1 MQMETPVYLMKT
13 PLKLHNMA
21 MHFFSYYYSVI
32 TQLLLSFSVGVG
44 VLIDKTSL
52 FEESKV
58 RSFKWQIFLLNHR
71 STRTEKRL

>member
-21 MHFFSYYYSVI
+21 THFFSYYYSVI
-32 TQLLLSFSVGVG
+32 TQLLLSFAVGVG

-52 FEESKV
+52 FEE
-58 RSFKWQIFLLNHR
+58 
-71 STRTEKRL
+71 